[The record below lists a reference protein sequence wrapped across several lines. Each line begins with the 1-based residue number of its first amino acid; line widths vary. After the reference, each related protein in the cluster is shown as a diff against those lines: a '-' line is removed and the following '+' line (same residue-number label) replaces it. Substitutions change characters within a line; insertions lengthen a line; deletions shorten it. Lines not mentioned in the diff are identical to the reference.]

1 MATAEVLDL
10 HPKTLGDHL
19 QKHIDAGGSVLGH
32 NIRMFDLP
40 VLNAALDCWT
50 AGDLMSK
57 SDSVIDTKLLV
68 NKAAGNKDVATSLQ
82 VLASTTLDV
91 GKSMTSADAP
101 EAWRAGKFLEVA
113 EYCLKDAQLTYDLY
127 CYGRENGIV
136 KSRSLEDG
144 SIIEVEVDWV

>member
-1 MATAEVLDL
+1 
-10 HPKTLGDHL
+10 
-19 QKHIDAGGSVLGH
+19 
-32 NIRMFDLP
+32 
-40 VLNAALDCWT
+40 
-50 AGDLMSK
+50 MSK